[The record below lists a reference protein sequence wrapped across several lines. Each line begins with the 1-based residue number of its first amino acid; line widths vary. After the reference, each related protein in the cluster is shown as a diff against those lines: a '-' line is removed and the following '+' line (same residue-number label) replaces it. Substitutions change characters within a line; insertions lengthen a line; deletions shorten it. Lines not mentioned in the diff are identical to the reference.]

1 MTTRREFLK
10 VSAAVGGGLLIG
22 FRLGAPESARAAT
35 AEADGAAGDAV
46 FEPDA
51 WIEMHADGRNILTV
65 SGSEMGQGAMTV
77 IPMMIAEELD
87 LPWADFETRFA
98 PADPVYANPVLGS
111 QVTGGSATVR
121 GFYSKLRNVGAAA
134 RELLVQAAANRWG
147 VPVSDLRTEPGVV
160 VHVATGRQ
168 AEYRDLV
175 ADAAGLEP
183 PEEVFT
189 KSPEQF
195 RLIGQPTKRLDTPE
209 KVVGQA
215 GFGIDARP
223 TDVLKASIERC
234 PVFGG
239 KLKSVDAAKARQ
251 AANVVDVI
259 EMERGVAVLARDW
272 WSADQAR
279 GLLSVEWD
287 EGELADLDDAAIEA
301 QFQAGV
307 KAGGNSAR
315 HEGEG
320 ADALGDGEHTLEAT
334 YRVPYLAHATMEPM
348 NGTAW
353 VHDDGVTLWVPTQAQ
368 GSAQQAAAD
377 VAGVSKD
384 KVTVHTTF
392 LGGGFGRRF
401 ETDFVREAVELS
413 KRVGRPVQVIFSR
426 PDDIRH
432 DFYRPA
438 AYNELSATL
447 GDDGLPV
454 AWVHRI
460 AGPSIW
466 SRVAPS
472 MVKDGIDPAAVE
484 GAADHPYQV
493 KNIDVTYAKVE
504 PGIPVGFW
512 RSVGHSQN
520 AFVVEAFLDEL
531 AHKAGADPVDYRR
544 RLLDEHSRERGV
556 LDRAAKIADWGGKVP
571 EGRARGVAVAK
582 SFGSYCAQVAEVS
595 IENGMPRVHR
605 VWAAIDCGIAVN
617 PAGVERQVH
626 SAITYGLTAALFG
639 RISIK
644 NGRVQQ
650 QNFNDY
656 RALRMNQMPAVEVSI
671 VDSGHEPGGVGE
683 PGLPPIAPAVA
694 NALAVLTGKPVR
706 SLPIELEQGA

>member
-1 MTTRREFLK
+1 MTTRRQFLK

-35 AEADGAAGDAV
+35 ADGAPTDGSSV
-46 FEPDA
+46 FEPNA
-51 WIEMHADGRNILTV
+51 WIEMHADGRNVLTI

-87 LPWADFETRFA
+87 LPWADFDTRFA
-98 PADPVYANPVLGS
+98 PADPVYANPVLGG

-121 GFYSKLRNVGAAA
+121 GFYNQLREVGASA

-147 VPVSDLRTEPGVV
+147 VPVSELRTEPGVV
-160 VHVATGRQ
+160 VHTATGRQ

-175 ADAAGLEP
+175 TDAAGLEP

-195 RLIGQPTKRLDTPE
+195 RLIGKPTKRLDSPQKTT
-209 KVVGQA
+209 GQA
-215 GFGIDARP
+215 DFGIDARP
-223 TDVLKASIERC
+223 DDVLKASIARC

-239 KLKSVDAAKARQ
+239 TLKSVDASGAKQ

-279 GLLSVEWD
+279 GKLSIEWD
-287 EGELADLDDAAIEA
+287 EGELADLDDAAIES
-301 QFQAGV
+301 QFRAGIDS
-307 KAGGNSAR
+307 GGKPAR
-315 HEGEG
+315 NEGRG
-320 ADALGDGEHTLEAT
+320 AAALADGDNTLEAT
-334 YRVPYLAHATMEPM
+334 YRVPYLAHTTMEPM
-348 NGTAW
+348 NATAS
-353 VHDDGVTLWVPTQAQ
+353 VHADGVTVWVPTQAQ
-368 GSAQQAAAD
+368 GSVQQVAAD
-377 VAGVSKD
+377 VAGVAKEQ
-384 KVTVHTTF
+384 VTVHTTF

-401 ETDFVREAVELS
+401 ETDFVREAVALS
-413 KRVGRPVQVIFSR
+413 KQAGRPVQVLWSR
-426 PDDIRH
+426 PDDVQH

-438 AYNELSATL
+438 AYNELAATL

-484 GAADHPYQV
+484 GAADHPYQIE
-493 KNIDVTYAKVE
+493 NIAVSYAQVD

-520 AFVVEAFLDEL
+520 AYVVESFLDEL
-531 AHKAGADPVDYRR
+531 ARNAGIDPVEYRR
-544 RLLDEHSRERGV
+544 RLLKADARERGV
-556 LDRAAKIADWGGKVP
+556 LDRAAEMADWGGQVP

-595 IENGMPRVHR
+595 IENGTPRVHQ
-605 VWAAIDCGIAVN
+605 VWCAIDCGIAVN

-626 SAITYGLTAALFG
+626 SSIAYGLTAALFG

-656 RALRMNQMPAVEVSI
+656 QALRIDQMPAVEVSI
-671 VDSGHEPGGVGE
+671 VDSGHAPGGVGE
-683 PGLPPIAPAVA
+683 PGLPPIAPAVT
-694 NALAVLTGKPVR
+694 NALATLTGKPVR
-706 SLPIELEQGA
+706 ELPIELDGTA

>member
-1 MTTRREFLK
+1 MTTRRQFLK

-35 AEADGAAGDAV
+35 AGGTPDDGADV
-46 FEPDA
+46 LEPNA
-51 WIEMHADGRNILTV
+51 WIEMHPDGRNIVTV

-87 LPWADFETRFA
+87 LPWADFDTRFA

-121 GFYSKLRNVGAAA
+121 GFYNQLREVGASA

-147 VPVSDLRTEPGVV
+147 VPMDQLRTEPGVV
-160 VHVATGRQ
+160 VHTATGRQ

-195 RLIGQPTKRLDTPE
+195 RLIGQPTKRLDSPQ
-209 KVVGQA
+209 KVTGQA

-223 TDVLKASIERC
+223 DQLLKASIARC

-239 KLKSVDAAKARQ
+239 TLKSVDASKAKK
-251 AANVVDVI
+251 AANVVGVI
-259 EMERGVAVLARDW
+259 EMESGVAVLARDW

-279 GLLSVEWD
+279 GMLSIEWN
-287 EGELADLDDAAIEA
+287 EGELADLDDEAIDTQFREGVGAGKPARSEGRGAEA
-301 QFQAGV
+301 LV
-307 KAGGNSAR
+307 
-315 HEGEG
+315 
-320 ADALGDGEHTLEAT
+320 DGENTIEAT
-334 YRVPYLAHATMEPM
+334 YRVPYLAHTTMEPM
-348 NGTAW
+348 NATAS
-353 VHDDGVTLWVPTQAQ
+353 VHEGGVTVWVPTQAQ
-368 GSAQQAAAD
+368 GSVQKVAAE
-377 VAGVSKD
+377 VAGVDKD

-413 KRVGRPVQVIFSR
+413 KQAGRPVQVVWSR
-426 PDDIRH
+426 PDDIQH

-438 AYNELSATL
+438 AYNELAATL

-466 SRVAPS
+466 SRVAPG
-472 MVKDGIDPAAVE
+472 MVKEGIDPAAVE
-484 GAADHPYQV
+484 GAADHPYQIE
-493 KNIDVTYAKVE
+493 NIAVTYAKVD

-520 AFVVEAFLDEL
+520 AYVVESFLDEL
-531 AHKAGADPVDYRR
+531 AHKAGSDPVEYRR
-544 RLLDEHSRERGV
+544 RLLKKDSRERGV
-556 LDRAAKIADWGGKVP
+556 LDRVAEMADWGGKVP

-582 SFGSYCAQVAEVS
+582 SFGSYCAEVAEVS
-595 IENGMPRVHR
+595 IEDGMPRVHR
-605 VWAAIDCGIAVN
+605 VWCAIDCGIAVN
-617 PAGVERQVH
+617 PAGVERQMH
-626 SAITYGLTAALFG
+626 SGITYGLTAALFG
-639 RISIK
+639 KISIK

-656 RALRMNQMPAVEVSI
+656 QALRMDQMPAVEVSI
-671 VDSGHEPGGVGE
+671 VASGHEPGGVGE
-683 PGLPPIAPAVA
+683 PGVPPIAPAVA
-694 NALAVLTGKPVR
+694 NALASLTGKPVR
-706 SLPIELEQGA
+706 ALPIELDGKA